1 MKVIVL
7 SASPRKNSNTQIMM
21 KFVYDYTKSK
31 NEDTKF
37 INLAEDQIECYRG
50 PVESYNEST
59 VQAAKDITEADVWLL
74 GTPIYNSF
82 FSSSFKNIFEYINY
96 KKTAGKVAG
105 MAIMA
110 SGSIGF
116 TDVQTLVTQLM
127 SYDIVFS
134 NDKFTQSL
142 YQKRKK
148 QVISVPLKNRESLS
162 GTLIRSKIAN
172 NQNWEESIPNG
183 ARKIL
188 QKISTKER
196 LEVFNYK

>member
-1 MKVIVL
+1 
-7 SASPRKNSNTQIMM
+7 MM

-116 TDVQTLVTQLM
+116 TDVQTLITQLM
-127 SYDIVFS
+127 SYFRVLTNPKAVFITVDALNEGKIV
-134 NDKFTQSL
+134 DDGVKTRLQELVDETLSL
-142 YQKRKK
+142 ASK
-148 QVISVPLKNRESLS
+148 QN
-162 GTLIRSKIAN
+162 
-172 NQNWEESIPNG
+172 
-183 ARKIL
+183 
-188 QKISTKER
+188 
-196 LEVFNYK
+196 

>member
-7 SASPRKNSNTQIMM
+7 SGSPRKNSNTQIMM

-37 INLAEDQIECYRG
+37 INLAEDQIECYHG

-127 SYDIVFS
+127 SYFRVLTNPKAVFITVDALNEGKIV
-134 NDKFTQSL
+134 DDTVKTRLQELVDETLSL
-142 YQKRKK
+142 ASK
-148 QVISVPLKNRESLS
+148 QN
-162 GTLIRSKIAN
+162 
-172 NQNWEESIPNG
+172 
-183 ARKIL
+183 
-188 QKISTKER
+188 
-196 LEVFNYK
+196 

>member
-7 SASPRKNSNTQIMM
+7 SGSPRKNSNTQIMM

-37 INLAEDQIECYRG
+37 INLAEDQIECYHG

-59 VQAAKDITEADVWLL
+59 VQAAKDITEANVWLL

-96 KKTAGKVAG
+96 KKTAGKVEG

-127 SYDIVFS
+127 SYFRVLTNPKAVFITVDALNEGKIV
-134 NDKFTQSL
+134 DGGVKTRLQELVDETLSL
-142 YQKRKK
+142 ASK
-148 QVISVPLKNRESLS
+148 QN
-162 GTLIRSKIAN
+162 
-172 NQNWEESIPNG
+172 
-183 ARKIL
+183 
-188 QKISTKER
+188 
-196 LEVFNYK
+196 